1 MYRTFHQHESERDDS
16 EDSTLLSPFVVSRW
30 SRDDADDR
38 TPKGRRR
45 LLGGTRGPGRT
56 GRVAVDGDS
65 MLPTL
70 RSGDWLVVRW
80 DVVVA
85 VGDLVVVRRPD
96 RPELLLVKRVARI
109 GADGYLVEGDNPAA
123 SDDSRLFG
131 ALPATDVLGR
141 VVARYWPNPTG
152 SSSFSRRPH

>member
-1 MYRTFHQHESERDDS
+1 MYRTFHQHESERKDS
-16 EDSTLLSPFVVSRW
+16 EDSTLLSPLVVCRW
-30 SRDDADDR
+30 SRDEADDR
-38 TPKGRRR
+38 TPKSKGR
-45 LLGGTRGPGRT
+45 LLGRT

-70 RSGDWLVVRW
+70 RSGDWLIVRW
-80 DVVVA
+80 DAAVA

-109 GADGYLVEGDNPAA
+109 TVHGYWVEGDNPSA

-131 ALPATDVLGR
+131 AVRATDVLGR
-141 VVARYWPNPTG
+141 VVARYWPNPAG
-152 SSSFSRRPH
+152 STRMSRRPH